1 MVCLKKIKKA
11 WHSEKLLWQ
20 GKRDLNKV
28 DEIIGKVALA
38 ISVMNIYIYG
48 FYLPEIEEFIFSFD
62 ISISFFLCI
71 LFFGG
76 PLFILSMAIIHLEE
90 PR

>member
-1 MVCLKKIKKA
+1 MLKKIKKA

-48 FYLPEIEEFIFSFD
+48 FYLPEIEKFIFSFD
-62 ISISFFLCI
+62 ISIS
-71 LFFGG
+71 FFGG